1 MSVHSFVIVAVIG
14 AVLYFQIKY
23 FLKFKDRLVE
33 FKTIFS
39 KNELLCNYDSL
50 IVISSSIPKAIE
62 LKEKYNRLI
71 KKKKKLFELEDNDY
85 ELNKLEEEI
94 EGIVAEY
101 KMLPEKDHYEIKKED
116 VFSGILNSINKY
128 LYKNKETVADFNI
141 MKDIVERSCDVEEE
155 ELHTLVPIPLYCGLV
170 GTMAGI
176 LVGVMYLV
184 LSGSLTSLL
193 TSSDNTGADGVSALL
208 SGVGI
213 AMICSILGVV
223 LTTYASLSLKDAKK
237 EEEEGKHEFLS
248 WIQAN
253 LLPTLSNGMSDTIR
267 RFTENLQGFNEM
279 FSSNTKQLQKTLKIV
294 NQTSQGQVEIIS
306 ASNQIIE
313 SINNLKIKQIASANI
328 EVYDKLKDCSEE
340 IGTLSEYLNSVNRYL
355 EQVNSLS
362 EKLNDADNRV
372 RMIEEMAHFFK
383 EERAS
388 LEMVKGKISMA
399 VGEMDSEF
407 SIAMSDLQ
415 NKLGGSINQLAI
427 HTTEQT
433 QTYEKTIEEQRKVL
447 ESKTSDMSKLVADM
461 NKMADVKDSISKMGK
476 SISEQNQKLEKLA
489 DAIKE
494 MVNAKV
500 SNGTITP
507 FVPAWL
513 KWGVISLGG
522 ILFLSSMLSIVSIVY
537 RFHTVEQTQRYESTI
552 DDKIDS
558 ISKMEKSISE
568 LNQNLAE
575 PIKEKV
581 NVKVSNGTI
590 TP

>member
-1 MSVHSFVIVAVIG
+1 MIHSILIIAVI
-14 AVLYFQIKY
+14 AIVVVVQLKY
-23 FLKFKDRLVE
+23 FFKLKKRLSD
-33 FKTIFS
+33 FRTIFS
-39 KNELLCNYDSL
+39 KKELENYDSL
-50 IVISSSIPKAIE
+50 IVVSSSIPKAME

-71 KKKKKLFELEDNDY
+71 EKKKELFELEDNDY

-94 EGIVAEY
+94 ESIVAEY
-101 KMLPEKDHYEIKKED
+101 KMLPENDHYEIKKED

-128 LYKNKETVADFNI
+128 LYKNKETVSDFNI

-184 LSGSLTSLL
+184 LSESLTSLL
-193 TSSDNTGADGVSALL
+193 TSSDNTGAEGVSALL

-213 AMICSILGVV
+213 AMFCSILGVV

-279 FSSNTKQLQKTLKIV
+279 FSSNTRKLQETLRFV
-294 NQTSQGQVEIIS
+294 NKTSQGQAEIIS

-340 IGTLSEYLNSVNRYL
+340 IGTLSEYLKTVNSYL
-355 EQVNSLS
+355 TKVNSLS
-362 EKLNDADNRV
+362 KKLDDADNRV

-407 SIAMSDLQ
+407 STAMSDLQ
-415 NKLGGSINQLAI
+415 SKLGGSINQLAN

-494 MVNAKV
+494 MANAKA

-507 FVPAWL
+507 FMPKWV
-513 KWGVISLGG
+513 KWGAISLGG
-522 ILFLSSMLSIVSIVY
+522 ILFLSCTLSIISVVSQFI
-537 RFHTVEQTQRYESTI
+537 Q
-552 DDKIDS
+552 
-558 ISKMEKSISE
+558 
-568 LNQNLAE
+568 
-575 PIKEKV
+575 
-581 NVKVSNGTI
+581 
-590 TP
+590 

>member
-1 MSVHSFVIVAVIG
+1 MMNIHSILIIAVI
-14 AVLYFQIKY
+14 AIVVVVQLKY
-23 FLKFKDRLVE
+23 FFKLKKRLSD
-33 FKTIFS
+33 FRTIFS
-39 KNELLCNYDSL
+39 KKELENYDSL
-50 IVISSSIPKAIE
+50 IVVSSSIPKAIE

-71 KKKKKLFELEDNDY
+71 EKKKELFELEDNDY

-94 EGIVAEY
+94 ESIVAEY
-101 KMLPEKDHYEIKKED
+101 KMLPENDHYEIKKDD

-128 LYKNKETVADFNI
+128 LYKNKETVSDFNI

-213 AMICSILGVV
+213 AMFCSILGVV

-279 FSSNTKQLQKTLKIV
+279 FSSNTRKLQETLRFV
-294 NQTSQGQVEIIS
+294 NKTSQGQAEIIS

-340 IGTLSEYLNSVNRYL
+340 IGTLSEYLKTVNSYL
-355 EQVNSLS
+355 TKVNSLS
-362 EKLNDADNRV
+362 KKLDDADNRV

-407 SIAMSDLQ
+407 STAMSDLQ
-415 NKLGGSINQLAI
+415 SKLGGSIKQLAI

-433 QTYEKTIEEQRKVL
+433 QTYENTIEEQRKVL

-461 NKMADVKDSISKMGK
+461 NKMADVKDSISKIGK

-494 MVNAKV
+494 MVNAKA

-507 FVPAWL
+507 FMPKWV
-513 KWGVISLGG
+513 KWGAISLGSV
-522 ILFLSSMLSIVSIVY
+522 LFLSCMLSIMSVVSQFI
-537 RFHTVEQTQRYESTI
+537 R
-552 DDKIDS
+552 
-558 ISKMEKSISE
+558 
-568 LNQNLAE
+568 
-575 PIKEKV
+575 
-581 NVKVSNGTI
+581 
-590 TP
+590 

>member
-1 MSVHSFVIVAVIG
+1 MMNNIHSILIIAVIAIVVIVQ
-14 AVLYFQIKY
+14 LKY
-23 FLKFKDRLVE
+23 FFKLKKRLRD
-33 FKTIFS
+33 FRTIFS
-39 KNELLCNYDSL
+39 KKELKNYDSL

-62 LKEKYNRLI
+62 LEEKYNCLI
-71 KKKKKLFELEDNDY
+71 EKKKELFELEDNDY
-85 ELNKLEEEI
+85 KLNKLEEEI

-101 KMLPEKDHYEIKKED
+101 KMLPEKDSYEIIEED
-116 VFSGILNSINKY
+116 VFSRIVNSINRY

-141 MKDIVERSCDVEEE
+141 MKDIVERNCEVEEN

-184 LSGSLTSLL
+184 LSESLTSLL
-193 TSSDNTGADGVSALL
+193 TSSDNTGAEGVSALL
-208 SGVGI
+208 SGVGV
-213 AMICSILGVV
+213 AMICSIVGVV
-223 LTTYASLSLKDAKK
+223 LTTSASLSLKDAKK
-237 EEEEGKHEFLS
+237 EEEDGKHDFLS

-279 FSSNTKQLQKTLKIV
+279 FSSNTKQLQETLSIV
-294 NQTSQGQVEIIS
+294 NQTSQGQVDIIS

-313 SINNLKIKQIASANI
+313 SINNLKIRQIATANI
-328 EVYDKLKDCSEE
+328 EVYDKLKDCGEE
-340 IGTLSEYLNSVNRYL
+340 IGALSEYLKTVNSYL
-355 EQVNSLS
+355 TKVDSLS
-362 EKLNDADNRV
+362 EKLDDADNRF

-383 EERAS
+383 DERAS

-494 MVNAKV
+494 MVNAKA

-507 FVPAWL
+507 FMPKWV
-513 KWGVISLGG
+513 KWGAISLGSV
-522 ILFLSSMLSIVSIVY
+522 LFLSCMLSIMSVVLQFI
-537 RFHTVEQTQRYESTI
+537 R
-552 DDKIDS
+552 
-558 ISKMEKSISE
+558 
-568 LNQNLAE
+568 
-575 PIKEKV
+575 
-581 NVKVSNGTI
+581 
-590 TP
+590 

>member
-1 MSVHSFVIVAVIG
+1 MIVV
-14 AVLYFQIKY
+14 
-23 FLKFKDRLVE
+23 
-33 FKTIFS
+33 
-39 KNELLCNYDSL
+39 
-50 IVISSSIPKAIE
+50 SSSIPKAIE

-71 KKKKKLFELEDNDY
+71 EKKKELFELEDNDY

-94 EGIVAEY
+94 ESIVAEY
-101 KMLPEKDHYEIKKED
+101 KMLPENDHYEIKKDD

-128 LYKNKETVADFNI
+128 LYKNKETVSDFNI

-213 AMICSILGVV
+213 AMFCSILGVV

-279 FSSNTKQLQKTLKIV
+279 FSSNTRKLQETLRFV
-294 NQTSQGQVEIIS
+294 NKTSQGQAEIIS

-340 IGTLSEYLNSVNRYL
+340 IGTLSEYLKTVNSYL
-355 EQVNSLS
+355 TKVNSLS
-362 EKLNDADNRV
+362 KKLDDADNRV

-407 SIAMSDLQ
+407 STAMSDLQ
-415 NKLGGSINQLAI
+415 SKLGGSIKQLAI

-433 QTYEKTIEEQRKVL
+433 QTYENTIEEQRKVL

-461 NKMADVKDSISKMGK
+461 NKMADVKDSISKIGK

-494 MVNAKV
+494 MVNAKA

-507 FVPAWL
+507 FMPKWV
-513 KWGVISLGG
+513 KWGAISLGSV
-522 ILFLSSMLSIVSIVY
+522 LFLSCMLSIMSVVSQFI
-537 RFHTVEQTQRYESTI
+537 R
-552 DDKIDS
+552 
-558 ISKMEKSISE
+558 
-568 LNQNLAE
+568 
-575 PIKEKV
+575 
-581 NVKVSNGTI
+581 
-590 TP
+590 

>member
-1 MSVHSFVIVAVIG
+1 MMNNIHSILIIAVI
-14 AVLYFQIKY
+14 AIVVVVQLKY
-23 FLKFKDRLVE
+23 FFKLKKRLRD
-33 FKTIFS
+33 FRTIFS
-39 KNELLCNYDSL
+39 KKELENYDSL
-50 IVISSSIPKAIE
+50 IVVSSSIPKAIE

-71 KKKKKLFELEDNDY
+71 EKKKELFELEDNDY

-94 EGIVAEY
+94 ESIVAEY
-101 KMLPEKDHYEIKKED
+101 KMLPENDHYEIKKED

-128 LYKNKETVADFNI
+128 LYKNKETVSDFNI

-213 AMICSILGVV
+213 AMFCSILGVV

-279 FSSNTKQLQKTLKIV
+279 FSSNTRKLQETLRFV
-294 NQTSQGQVEIIS
+294 NKTSQGQAEIIS

-340 IGTLSEYLNSVNRYL
+340 IGTLSEYLKTVNSYL
-355 EQVNSLS
+355 TKVNSLS
-362 EKLNDADNRV
+362 KKLDDADNRV

-407 SIAMSDLQ
+407 STAMSDLQ
-415 NKLGGSINQLAI
+415 SKLGGSIKQLAI

-433 QTYEKTIEEQRKVL
+433 QTYENTIEEQRKVL

-461 NKMADVKDSISKMGK
+461 NKMADVKDSISKIGK

-494 MVNAKV
+494 MVNAKA

-507 FVPAWL
+507 FMPKWV
-513 KWGVISLGG
+513 KWGAISLGSV
-522 ILFLSSMLSIVSIVY
+522 LFLSCMLSIMSVVSQFI
-537 RFHTVEQTQRYESTI
+537 R
-552 DDKIDS
+552 
-558 ISKMEKSISE
+558 
-568 LNQNLAE
+568 
-575 PIKEKV
+575 
-581 NVKVSNGTI
+581 
-590 TP
+590 

>member
-1 MSVHSFVIVAVIG
+1 MMNIHSILIIAVI
-14 AVLYFQIKY
+14 AIVVVVQLKY
-23 FLKFKDRLVE
+23 FFKLKKRLSD
-33 FKTIFS
+33 FRTIFS
-39 KNELLCNYDSL
+39 KKELENYDSL
-50 IVISSSIPKAIE
+50 IVVSSSIPKAIE

-71 KKKKKLFELEDNDY
+71 EKKKELFELEDNDY

-94 EGIVAEY
+94 ESIVAEY
-101 KMLPEKDHYEIKKED
+101 KMLPENDHYEIKKED

-128 LYKNKETVADFNI
+128 LYKNKETVSDFNI

-213 AMICSILGVV
+213 AMFCSILGVV

-279 FSSNTKQLQKTLKIV
+279 FSSNTRKLQETLRFV
-294 NQTSQGQVEIIS
+294 NKTSQGQAEIIS

-340 IGTLSEYLNSVNRYL
+340 IGTLSEYLKTVNSYL
-355 EQVNSLS
+355 TKVNSLS
-362 EKLNDADNRV
+362 KKLDDADNRV

-407 SIAMSDLQ
+407 STAMSDLQ
-415 NKLGGSINQLAI
+415 SKLGGSIKQLAI

-433 QTYEKTIEEQRKVL
+433 QTYENTIEEQRKVL

-461 NKMADVKDSISKMGK
+461 NKMADVKDSISKIGK

-494 MVNAKV
+494 MVNAKA

-507 FVPAWL
+507 FMPKWV
-513 KWGVISLGG
+513 KWGAISLGSV
-522 ILFLSSMLSIVSIVY
+522 LFLSCMLSIMSVVSQFI
-537 RFHTVEQTQRYESTI
+537 R
-552 DDKIDS
+552 
-558 ISKMEKSISE
+558 
-568 LNQNLAE
+568 
-575 PIKEKV
+575 
-581 NVKVSNGTI
+581 
-590 TP
+590 

>member
-1 MSVHSFVIVAVIG
+1 MIHSILIIAVI
-14 AVLYFQIKY
+14 AIVVVVQLKY
-23 FLKFKDRLVE
+23 FFKLKERLSD
-33 FKTIFS
+33 FRTIFS
-39 KNELLCNYDSL
+39 KKELENYDSL
-50 IVISSSIPKAIE
+50 IVVSSSIPKAME

-71 KKKKKLFELEDNDY
+71 EKKKELFELEDNDY

-94 EGIVAEY
+94 ESIVAEY
-101 KMLPEKDHYEIKKED
+101 KMLPENDHYEIKKED

-128 LYKNKETVADFNI
+128 LYKNKETVSDFNI

-184 LSGSLTSLL
+184 LSESLTSLL
-193 TSSDNTGADGVSALL
+193 TSSDNTGAEGVSALL

-213 AMICSILGVV
+213 AMFCSILGVV

-279 FSSNTKQLQKTLKIV
+279 FSSNTRKLQETLRFV
-294 NQTSQGQVEIIS
+294 NKTSQGQAEIIS

-340 IGTLSEYLNSVNRYL
+340 IGTLSEYLKTVNSYL
-355 EQVNSLS
+355 TKVNSLS
-362 EKLNDADNRV
+362 KKLDDADNRV

-407 SIAMSDLQ
+407 STAMSDLQ
-415 NKLGGSINQLAI
+415 SKLGGSINQLAN

-494 MVNAKV
+494 MANAKA

-507 FVPAWL
+507 FMPKWV
-513 KWGVISLGG
+513 KWGAISLGG
-522 ILFLSSMLSIVSIVY
+522 ILFLSCTLSIISVVSQFI
-537 RFHTVEQTQRYESTI
+537 Q
-552 DDKIDS
+552 
-558 ISKMEKSISE
+558 
-568 LNQNLAE
+568 
-575 PIKEKV
+575 
-581 NVKVSNGTI
+581 
-590 TP
+590 

>member
-1 MSVHSFVIVAVIG
+1 MIHSILIIAVI
-14 AVLYFQIKY
+14 AIVVVVQLKY
-23 FLKFKDRLVE
+23 FFKLKKRLSD
-33 FKTIFS
+33 FRTIFS
-39 KNELLCNYDSL
+39 KKELENYDSL
-50 IVISSSIPKAIE
+50 IVVSSSIPKAME

-71 KKKKKLFELEDNDY
+71 EKKKELFELEDNDY

-94 EGIVAEY
+94 ESIVAEY
-101 KMLPEKDHYEIKKED
+101 KMLPENDHYEIKKED

-128 LYKNKETVADFNI
+128 LYKNKETVSDFNI

-193 TSSDNTGADGVSALL
+193 TSSNNTGADGVSALL

-213 AMICSILGVV
+213 AMFCSILGVV

-279 FSSNTKQLQKTLKIV
+279 FSSNTRKLQETLRFV
-294 NQTSQGQVEIIS
+294 NKTSQGQAEIIS

-340 IGTLSEYLNSVNRYL
+340 IGTLSEYLKTVNSYL
-355 EQVNSLS
+355 TKVNSLS
-362 EKLNDADNRV
+362 KKLDDADNRV

-407 SIAMSDLQ
+407 STAMSDLQ
-415 NKLGGSINQLAI
+415 SKLGGSINQLAN

-476 SISEQNQKLEKLA
+476 AISEQNQKLEKLA
-489 DAIKE
+489 NSIKE
-494 MVNAKV
+494 MANAKA

-507 FVPAWL
+507 FMPKWV
-513 KWGVISLGG
+513 KWGAISLGG
-522 ILFLSSMLSIVSIVY
+522 ILFLSCTLSIISVVSQFI
-537 RFHTVEQTQRYESTI
+537 Q
-552 DDKIDS
+552 
-558 ISKMEKSISE
+558 
-568 LNQNLAE
+568 
-575 PIKEKV
+575 
-581 NVKVSNGTI
+581 
-590 TP
+590 